1 MNQWV
6 RMIPDINRH
15 DLTFENLNTREDLY
29 RG

>member
-6 RMIPDINRH
+6 RLIPNINRH
-15 DLTFENLNTREDLY
+15 DLAFEQLNTREDLY